1 MLSVVRKRA
10 VWLTAVLLFVAASG
24 CSPEKQGQD
33 SFPTSSTADSPEA
46 GTIPASEEEEP
57 SLVFLL
63 PSSNV
68 YKETEDP
75 SVIAR
80 VIQRLQ
86 AEPRCPLQETPP
98 PAGVLRL
105 AGIFANYGRV
115 SDGRKPWRGTA
126 DISDYSRST
135 GRPSGP
141 IRLPGNAGTAARPYL
156 GAHHARSKRRRHPD
170 GAENRSGFGTHNQ

>member
-1 MLSVVRKRA
+1 MFVVRKRA
-10 VWLTAVLLFVAASG
+10 VWLTAVLLLVAASG
-24 CSPEKQGQD
+24 CSPEKQGRD
-33 SFPTSSTADSPEA
+33 SFPTSSTADSSEA

-86 AEPRCPLQETPP
+86 AEPRCPLQETVPVLIPP
-98 PAGVLRL
+98 SGWSAP
-105 AGIFANYGRV
+105 
-115 SDGRKPWRGTA
+115 
-126 DISDYSRST
+126 T
-135 GRPSGP
+135 GRQ
-141 IRLPGNAGTAARPYL
+141 IC
-156 GAHHARSKRRRHPD
+156 
-170 GAENRSGFGTHNQ
+170 

>member
-1 MLSVVRKRA
+1 MKYVCRA
-10 VWLTAVLLFVAASG
+10 QTGGMANGSPSACSSSG

-33 SFPTSSTADSPEA
+33 SFPTSSTADSSEA

-63 PSSNV
+63 PPSNV

-86 AEPRCPLQETPP
+86 AEPRCLLQETVPVSIPP
-98 PAGVLRL
+98 SGWSAP
-105 AGIFANYGRV
+105 
-115 SDGRKPWRGTA
+115 
-126 DISDYSRST
+126 T
-135 GRPSGP
+135 GRQ
-141 IRLPGNAGTAARPYL
+141 IC
-156 GAHHARSKRRRHPD
+156 
-170 GAENRSGFGTHNQ
+170 